1 MREKVFRFLAKLSV
15 FLTIWT
21 AVLGAGSSAHA
32 AGMLYMRDVMA
43 RLQTS
48 TSGEHTITFQL
59 PAAIAV
65 GGQIDLRFTTSTAGQ
80 SNFTFAAGASTT
92 RDIDITTST
101 ATGTGMNVSVDT
113 CTGTYAERNPVTT
126 TATTADGNFW
136 GFTSSVQSGGFTIT
150 LDQPTTVALPINTCV
165 RVRIGDNTSNSSD
178 VDLLTNPA
186 STTNTSTQLYL
197 TISNSADSGALA
209 YAIVTDDQPLA
220 NATNTP
226 SMTADFDVQTT
237 ACTATTAI
245 TGSSVGTMNFYD
257 LRADGVVNTRS
268 ILCTRITSN
277 AVNGVT
283 VQMRSA
289 LGQMTSTALG
299 RTSAFPAAAQTGA
312 GVSTT
317 VNVGSLTSGINTSTE
332 AYGYCLIDDAN
343 STGTGSGVTPA
354 SAAFSFSQNV
364 ASGTCTNDST
374 DGLVTTGESF
384 KTLTDSLQPVWT
396 SSGAVYRSY
405 ANFVLKAAVTATT
418 PADNLYADT
427 ITVIAFA
434 TY

>member
-136 GFTSSVQSGGFTIT
+136 GLHRLF
-150 LDQPTTVALPINTCV
+150 N
-165 RVRIGDNTSNSSD
+165 R
-178 VDLLTNPA
+178 VDLLSHSINR
-186 STTNTSTQLYL
+186 LL
-197 TISNSADSGALA
+197 L
-209 YAIVTDDQPLA
+209 
-220 NATNTP
+220 P
-226 SMTADFDVQTT
+226 SP
-237 ACTATTAI
+237 
-245 TGSSVGTMNFYD
+245 
-257 LRADGVVNTRS
+257 S
-268 ILCTRITSN
+268 IL
-277 AVNGVT
+277 VFGF
-283 VQMRSA
+283 A
-289 LGQMTSTALG
+289 LGITHLIRVML
-299 RTSAFPAAAQTGA
+299 
-312 GVSTT
+312 
-317 VNVGSLTSGINTSTE
+317 I
-332 AYGYCLIDDAN
+332 CLQIPLQRPIRAR
-343 STGTGSGVTPA
+343 S
-354 SAAFSFSQNV
+354 
-364 ASGTCTNDST
+364 CT
-374 DGLVTTGESF
+374 
-384 KTLTDSLQPVWT
+384 
-396 SSGAVYRSY
+396 
-405 ANFVLKAAVTATT
+405 
-418 PADNLYADT
+418 
-427 ITVIAFA
+427 
-434 TY
+434 